1 MRCMPSFSKNL
12 FLASKN
18 NDDKKTILAC
28 SFVTH
33 LHCNSAA
40 ILETDDLQDIPEDDD
55 MIVFE

>member
-1 MRCMPSFSKNL
+1 MPSFSKNL

-18 NDDKKTILAC
+18 NDDTKTILEC

-33 LHCNSAA
+33 LHCNYAA

-55 MIVFE
+55 MIVHE

>member
-18 NDDKKTILAC
+18 NDDTKTILAC

-33 LHCNSAA
+33 LHSWA
-40 ILETDDLQDIPEDDD
+40 IMYYFYISKNEVTK
-55 MIVFE
+55 